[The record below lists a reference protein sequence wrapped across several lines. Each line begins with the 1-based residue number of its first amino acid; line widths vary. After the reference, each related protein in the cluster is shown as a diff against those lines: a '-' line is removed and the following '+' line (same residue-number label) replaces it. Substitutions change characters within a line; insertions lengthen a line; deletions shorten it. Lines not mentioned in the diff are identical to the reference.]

1 VLERGAK
8 LYGLDASEGMITYA
22 QNNLPTGDFRVGEL
36 EKLPFDDDFFDAVMA
51 ANSVQ
56 YAENP
61 ENALKEIRRV
71 CKPNG
76 KISVCTW
83 DVREKNEQRFLQA
96 AVAKLLP
103 EPPKPG
109 GGPFALAEAGKLEA
123 FVESAGL
130 KVVSGES
137 VPIVYH
143 YEDLDKLTRAQMA
156 SGPSQNVISI
166 VGEEKFKQGLAEF
179 FDEYKGDDGQVRLNN
194 LFRFVTAVP
203 A

>member
-1 VLERGAK
+1 MR
-8 LYGLDASEGMITYA
+8 MI
-22 QNNLPTGDFRVGEL
+22 
-36 EKLPFDDDFFDAVMA
+36 FFDAVMA

-61 ENALKEIRRV
+61 KNALSEIRRV

-83 DVREKNEQRFLQA
+83 DVQEKNDQRFLSA
-96 AVAKLLP
+96 ATAKLMP

-109 GGPFALAEAGKLEA
+109 GGPYALAEPGKLEA

-130 KVVSGES
+130 KVIGGES
-137 VPIVYH
+137 VPIVVY
-143 YEDLDKLTRAQMA
+143 YETPDQLIRALKA
-156 SGPSQNVISI
+156 GGPGQI
-166 VGEEKFKQGLAEF
+166 VLGTLGEEKFRHALEEF
-179 FDEYKGDDGQVRLNN
+179 FEGFKGDDGQVILNN